1 MADIDAVIAGL
12 NEALKSIDGLHVYEE
27 WPEEI
32 TPPAA
37 AVQVEGGDY
46 DTTMDDDSQ
55 DVQFAV
61 HVWTSRTS
69 NRSGLGKLWIYL
81 RRTGD
86 SSVKQ
91 ALEAD
96 QSLGGVAEF
105 VHARQFRTPGYAV
118 FGEMQYYAGQVVFTV
133 GMDGL

>member
-1 MADIDAVIAGL
+1 MADLDAIIDGL
-12 NEALKSIDGLHVYEE
+12 NEALRAIDGLHICEN
-27 WPEEI
+27 WPEQI

-46 DTTMDDDSQ
+46 DTTMNDDSQ
-55 DVQFAV
+55 DVQFVV
-61 HVWTSRTS
+61 HVWTSKTS
-69 NRSGLGKLWIYL
+69 NRAGLSKLWTYL

-105 VHARQFRTPGYAV
+105 VAARQFRTPGFAT
-118 FGEMQYYAGQVVFTV
+118 FGEMQYYAGEVVVVV
-133 GMDGL
+133 GASGL

>member
-1 MADIDAVIAGL
+1 MDLDAIIDGL
-12 NEALKSIDGLHVYEE
+12 SDALDSIDGLRVYKD

-32 TPPAA
+32 SPPSA
-37 AVQVEGGDY
+37 AVQVEAGTY
-46 DTTMDDDSQ
+46 DAAMDDDSY
-55 DVQFAV
+55 DLQFAV

-69 NRSGLGKLWIYL
+69 NRSGLAKLWTFL

-105 VHARQFRTPGYAV
+105 VHVREFRTPGFAV
-118 FGEMQYYAGQVVFTV
+118 FGETQYYAAQIVVTV
-133 GMDGL
+133 GAGGL

>member
-1 MADIDAVIAGL
+1 MTDIDAVIDGL
-12 NEALKSIDGLHVYEE
+12 NEALKSIDGLNVCED
-27 WPEEI
+27 WPESI

-55 DVQFAV
+55 DIQIAV
-61 HVWTSRTS
+61 HVWTSKTS
-69 NRSGLGKLWIYL
+69 NRSGLSKLWTFL

-96 QSLGGVAEF
+96 PTLGGVAEF
-105 VHARQFRTPGYAV
+105 VHVRQFRTPGFAV
-118 FGEMQYYAGQVVFTV
+118 FGEMQYYAGQVVVVV
-133 GMDGL
+133 GAGGL

>member
-1 MADIDAVIAGL
+1 MADLDSVIDGL
-12 NEALKSIDGLHVYEE
+12 NEALRSISGLHVYDN

-46 DTTMDDDSQ
+46 DTSMDDDSY
-55 DVQFAV
+55 DLQFVV

-69 NRSGLGKLWIYL
+69 NRAGLAKLWTYL

-96 QSLGGVAEF
+96 QTLGDVTEF
-105 VHARQFRTPGYAV
+105 VAARQFRTPGFAT
-118 FGEMQYYAGQVVFTV
+118 FGETLYYAGQVVVNV
-133 GMDGL
+133 GAGGL

>member
-1 MADIDAVIAGL
+1 MADIDAIIDGL
-12 NEALKSIDGLHVYEE
+12 NEALRAIDGLRVCED

-32 TPPAA
+32 TPPSA

-46 DTTMDDDSQ
+46 DTSMDDDSY
-55 DVQFAV
+55 DIQFAV
-61 HVWTSRTS
+61 HIWTSKTS
-69 NRSGLGKLWIYL
+69 NRAGLAKLWTYL

-96 QSLGGVAEF
+96 QTLGGVAEF
-105 VHARQFRTPGYAV
+105 VRVYQFRTPGFAV
-118 FGEMQYYAGQVVFTV
+118 FGEFQYYAAQVAVVV
-133 GMDGL
+133 GAGGL